1 MRKSQNDVRVNFM
14 LEKDKH
20 NDLSILVRMSGKSIT
35 AILTDYIN
43 KIINDNSDLIIQR
56 KEIESQLNN
65 SLKF

>member
-20 NDLSILVRMSGKSIT
+20 NDLSILARMSGKSIT